1 VNASLPPS
9 ALLQSRLAIPRS
21 FLALALVSALLGST
35 TPSPL
40 YGLYQALW
48 GFPSVTLS
56 ALYAVYAFGVLL
68 SLAAFGRLSDRLP
81 DRRLL
86 LLPALAVVGLG
97 ALIFGFADDLQALF
111 LGRLLAGLGTGAL
124 TGSANAALM
133 DFDNLDRQRRAA
145 SLASLAFTGGAALG
159 PVISSAALYLD
170 FWPRSSPFLLIS
182 ALALLAGLG
191 LVFGNWPKPAKTP
204 ASSDRPAARQPLVQ
218 AMGSLWPAFAMVCA
232 VLVLGWAVG
241 SLFIALGTTML
252 ASLLPAGALAAAGL
266 IVAAFQIAAGATQ
279 FLCRRMP
286 AGQAIRVGCAL
297 LAASWV
303 GCTLS
308 LAFGQAWGF
317 CLFTLLTGVGYG
329 ASFVGAMGR
338 LAAIAPAQHRGSLS
352 SLFYVSGYLGSA
364 LSILGIGA
372 LVDAIGLLPAMQGL
386 VVCVV
391 LATLAI
397 LWRGRF

>member
-1 VNASLPPS
+1 MTASLPPPLPLS
-9 ALLQSRLAIPRS
+9 SRLATPRA
-21 FLALALVSALLGST
+21 FLALALVGALLGST

-40 YGLYQALW
+40 YGLYQSLW
-48 GFPSVTLS
+48 GFPSVVLS

-68 SLAAFGRLSDRLP
+68 SLAALGRLSDRLP
-81 DRRLL
+81 DRRLI

-97 ALIFGFADDLQALF
+97 ALLFGFADDLQALF

-133 DFDNLDRQRRAA
+133 DFDNLDRQRRAP
-145 SLASLAFTGGAALG
+145 SLASIAFTGGAALG

-170 FWPRSSPFLLIS
+170 FWPRSSPFLLIA

-191 LVFGNWPKPAKTP
+191 LVFGDWPQPAKTP
-204 ASSDRPAARQPLVQ
+204 AADRPAARQPLAQ
-218 AMGSLWPAFAMVCA
+218 TMASRWPAFAMVCA
-232 VLVLGWAVG
+232 VLVLGWMVG

-266 IVAAFQIAAGATQ
+266 IVAAFQIAAGVTQ

-286 AGQAIRVGCAL
+286 AGRAIHVGCAL
-297 LAASWV
+297 LAASWA
-303 GCTLS
+303 GCTAS
-308 LAFGQAWGF
+308 LAYGQAWGF
-317 CLFTLLTGVGYG
+317 CLFTLGSGVGYG
-329 ASFVGAMGR
+329 AAFVGAMGR
-338 LAAIAPAQHRGSLS
+338 LAVVAPAEHRGALS
-352 SLFYVSGYLGSA
+352 SLFYVAGYLGSA

-386 VVCVV
+386 VVCVG
-391 LATLAI
+391 LATAAI